1 MVVGEVKP
9 EAMLE
14 GAGSAYW
21 RWNVVTFAYWMTAR
35 SIQKCPH
42 AVLLA
47 KGVRDAKD
55 GPYPCVRLK
64 WAAGERSIREREPVG
79 YR

>member
-1 MVVGEVKP
+1 MVVGKVRP

-35 SIQKCPH
+35 SIQKCPY
-42 AVLLA
+42 AICLPSEEGTLKTALVLA
-47 KGVRDAKD
+47 
-55 GPYPCVRLK
+55 
-64 WAAGERSIREREPVG
+64 
-79 YR
+79 